1 MEVTRKTGARRD
13 GQGEGGER
21 TGGGRMRDTQA
32 ESEGRQRSRKEKK
45 GRQGREREEREGSSR
60 SCGLPV
66 TDSASDNAFIMGK
79 GEQRKGLIHRRVRES

>member
-1 MEVTRKTGARRD
+1 MEVMRKTGARKRRRERERRELKRK
-13 GQGEGGER
+13 GLGGESK
-21 TGGGRMRDTQA
+21 GRQRKRKEET
-32 ESEGRQRSRKEKK
+32 EGRQSRSRV
-45 GRQGREREEREGSSR
+45 RGSSR

>member
-1 MEVTRKTGARRD
+1 MEDKKKEGGGKTDSERKDERHRERTNGRNM
-13 GQGEGGER
+13 GEGR
-21 TGGGRMRDTQA
+21 RA
-32 ESEGRQRSRKEKK
+32 
-45 GRQGREREEREGSSR
+45 GSSG

>member
-1 MEVTRKTGARRD
+1 MEVMRREPEKTERKWRKFKRKA
-13 GQGEGGER
+13 EGG
-21 TGGGRMRDTQA
+21 
-32 ESEGRQRSRKEKK
+32 
-45 GRQGREREEREGSSR
+45 REETEKREGNSG